1 MPVGETA
8 DISEFVKDLEKLRAK
23 VPTIIN
29 DTVHEITTT
38 AYYYSQAYCPVVS
51 GNLKQRSGC
60 DITRPN
66 VGVIFYSAPY
76 AAWVEYGTGVYGPKG
91 VGYVVRVHPPKKA
104 LHWVDRSGDHFAKSV
119 YIKGMPP
126 RGFLRGAVVTTRT
139 LAPDLARAVFNRS
152 VGET

>member
-1 MPVGETA
+1 MPVSEGA
-8 DISEFVKDLEKLRAK
+8 DISEFVKDLEELRAK
-23 VPTIIN
+23 MPSIVS
-29 DTVHEITTT
+29 DTVHEIANT

-60 DITRPN
+60 DVSQPN
-66 VGVIFYSAPY
+66 VGIIWYAAPY
-76 AAWVEYGTGVYGPKG
+76 APYVEYGTGIYGPKG
-91 VGYVVRVHPPKKA
+91 VGYIVRVNPPKKA
-104 LHWVDRSGDHFAKSV
+104 LHWVDSGGDHFAKSV